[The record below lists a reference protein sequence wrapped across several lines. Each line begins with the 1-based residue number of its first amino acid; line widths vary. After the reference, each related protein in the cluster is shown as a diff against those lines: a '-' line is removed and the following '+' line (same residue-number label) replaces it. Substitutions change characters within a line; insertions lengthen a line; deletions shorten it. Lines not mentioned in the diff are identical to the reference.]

1 MRDGPAVLRAFAR
14 LKVRLLRNGF
24 RRSAESPW
32 ALFGAIVSMVAAVVA
47 VLGAVGFAVLGR
59 RWLAPADRELVAIL
73 ATSGLVLGWWFG
85 PLVSGG
91 VDETVDPMRL
101 VLLPLGRR
109 DLWLGQVV
117 AGFIGPAPVVVA
129 SWIAAI
135 VAVQAGSLG
144 SAVAAV
150 PAALT
155 ALGVAMLGSRALAAT
170 LALMSRSRRGA
181 DVAALIAVVGAAAV
195 FAAVQMARLVTR
207 STLDSAADVLAW
219 TPPGAA
225 GAAIVAAARREWGD
239 AALRLGALWVFIAAA
254 GAVWSRQL
262 RRLMSTSDRSSGVV
276 GAPGAGESA
285 LFGGWRRL
293 LPRSPGGAA
302 VAKELVYL
310 RRSPGRRG
318 SLLAGTVL
326 GLAYVAVIVTQLDL
340 GVPAALAAPVA
351 TLFTL
356 QYSSN
361 QLGVDPAAFWI
372 EVVVGPEP
380 SARFA
385 GRQVLAIA
393 VVGQPMLVTAGLL
406 VAVDGSLRS
415 LVVVLAVIPP
425 TTLAVAGAGSAVSR
439 WFVTPVPDSG
449 NPFANR
455 QAMKGA
461 GVLTALGATV
471 YLAGVAAVIAPL
483 EWGLWWASDGRW
495 GWFAVIAAAAWI
507 VDWLI
512 WRIGTRIARA
522 QIGAVELSV
531 LSRLDQRVNV

>member
-207 STLDSAADVLAW
+207 STADSAADVLARV
-219 TPPGAA
+219 GRRR
-225 GAAIVAAARREWGD
+225 VAARRVVG
-239 AALRLGALWVFIAAA
+239 LHRCG
-254 GAVWSRQL
+254 GR
-262 RRLMSTSDRSSGVV
+262 GVV
-276 GAPGAGESA
+276 TPTA
-285 LFGGWRRL
+285 
-293 LPRSPGGAA
+293 SPH
-302 VAKELVYL
+302 
-310 RRSPGRRG
+310 
-318 SLLAGTVL
+318 
-326 GLAYVAVIVTQLDL
+326 
-340 GVPAALAAPVA
+340 
-351 TLFTL
+351 
-356 QYSSN
+356 
-361 QLGVDPAAFWI
+361 VD
-372 EVVVGPEP
+372 VGPQQRRCR
-380 SARFA
+380 SARC
-385 GRQVLAIA
+385 R
-393 VVGQPMLVTAGLL
+393 
-406 VAVDGSLRS
+406 
-415 LVVVLAVIPP
+415 
-425 TTLAVAGAGSAVSR
+425 
-439 WFVTPVPDSG
+439 
-449 NPFANR
+449 
-455 QAMKGA
+455 
-461 GVLTALGATV
+461 
-471 YLAGVAAVIAPL
+471 
-483 EWGLWWASDGRW
+483 
-495 GWFAVIAAAAWI
+495 
-507 VDWLI
+507 
-512 WRIGTRIARA
+512 
-522 QIGAVELSV
+522 
-531 LSRLDQRVNV
+531 